1 MTQIEI
7 FYKMGQEVKDNQD
20 FSLGFILAVI
30 FGVLTAWVVTE
41 SIAWAFVGALLGLLT
56 AGLYINVV
64 IKGSRND

>member
-1 MTQIEI
+1 
-7 FYKMGQEVKDNQD
+7 MGQVKENQD

-30 FGVLTAWVVTE
+30 FGALTAWVISE

-64 IKGSRND
+64 IKGSRQD